1 MAYLIKPEDEAQQ
14 SGQLGQVQTSQ
25 QSSAL
30 TPGTEAGSA
39 PDQKVQQGSGW
50 TNLSQYLDVNKG
62 QATGLANDLTKDVN
76 SKVDSFKSTD
86 ASGAVAEINKQNGD
100 DSAKTITSNVAANA
114 PAAKTF
120 LGQQVNVN
128 PNDYTAN
135 VKATSGQLKDT
146 LGQVDNQQFQQGQ
159 LQKIYKDK
167 PNYTSGF
174 GALDSFLLFGDQD
187 SKGKLQQVK
196 ARTGEVD
203 NKVASFGG
211 EIDNAIGS
219 AKAQL
224 AKNQGAVREAAKG
237 QYSTIL
243 GTAGGRVDGAKSAA
257 KTAAETK
264 AAQIFAKKKG
274 EYAGFINDGADGDE
288 GFKFVKNN
296 DKFGV
301 NNVLTDDEVTQLN
314 TLAGLDSG
322 LGLGAVTKDDSQAVT
337 LDEGGWESLLNSMGS
352 SRKAA
357 KEEADR
363 KAAAE
368 EAARKAAAAEAKR
381 LADEAAEAKRLQ
393 KILDDNAAIERQKA
407 EAAAAK
413 ERERVGSAFSQAYS
427 MPEGYNPNPPPPP
440 PPTNTKSKEQVVGTD
455 ISDAGKQIA
464 AAPGDLFNTINQ
476 SVQSS
481 TPAKKANATINNA
494 KKGKVKF

>member
-1 MAYLIKPEDEAQQ
+1 LAYLKENEEEN
-14 SGQLGQVQTSQ
+14 QLGQVQTSQ
-25 QSSAL
+25 ESSSFA
-30 TPGTEAGSA
+30 PGTSAGSS
-39 PDQKVQQGSGW
+39 PDQQGQQQGLGGTPGSGW

-76 SKVDSFKSTD
+76 GKVDSFKSTSS
-86 ASGAVAEINKQNGD
+86 AGAVGEINKQAGND
-100 DSAKTITSNVAANA
+100 AAKNITSNVVANA
-114 PAAKTF
+114 DQAKGF

-135 VKATSGQLKDT
+135 VRATGGQLKDT
-146 LGQVDNQQFQQGQ
+146 LGQVDNQQFQQGE

-211 EIDNAIGS
+211 EIDSAVTS
-219 AKAQL
+219 AKDQL
-224 AKNQGAVREAAKG
+224 AKNQGAVRQAVKDKYG
-237 QYSTIL
+237 NIIST
-243 GTAGGRVDGAKSAA
+243 ASGRVDGAKSAA

-264 AAQIFAKKKG
+264 AAEIFNKKKG
-274 EYAGFINDGADGDE
+274 EYAGFINDGADGDQ
-288 GFKFVKNN
+288 GFQFIKNN

-301 NNVLTDDEVTQLN
+301 NNVVTDDEVSALN
-314 TLAGLDSG
+314 SLAGIDGG
-322 LGLGAVTKDDSQAVT
+322 LGLGTVTKDNSQAVT
-337 LDEGGWESLLNSMGS
+337 LDEAGWDSLLNTMGS
-352 SRKAA
+352 GRKAA

-368 EAARKAAAAEAKR
+368 AAAKEAARIAAEAEAKR
-381 LADEAAEAKRLQ
+381 LAQEAAAKAAAEAEAK
-393 KILDDNAAIERQKA
+393 AAA

-413 ERERVGSAFSQAYS
+413 ERERVGGAFSQAYS
-427 MPEGYNPNPPPPP
+427 MPEGYSPNPPRATTGP
-440 PPTNTKSKEQVVGTD
+440 
-455 ISDAGKQIA
+455 
-464 AAPGDLFNTINQ
+464 AAPIPTYQPGQVAIDTGGNTQPVQVSNGSGNVTPINDPNNDPLGWLFGMYN
-476 SVQSS
+476 
-481 TPAKKANATINNA
+481 
-494 KKGKVKF
+494 